1 MIVVLDRQHVGKP
14 GRDDRGAQTEIDG
27 ETVYEIDLTA
37 GYIDAAV
44 ALLSAEGHT
53 VHVLESGWY
62 GERHARAAEIARA
75 HPHELVAYVAA
86 HVNAGGAAAAYG
98 LVIHDARSR
107 SGLSLAEAIADTLG
121 TVAAPHLDRAIVRA
135 AERGGTWG
143 RAMTTIAGIWDAPAN
158 CAGVCFEPMFIDSPA
173 HRELL
178 TPAGLQVIGH
188 ALAVGCM
195 TWAGQ

>member
-1 MIVVLDRQHVGKP
+1 VIVVLDRQHYGKP
-14 GRDDRGAQTEIDG
+14 GKDDRGAQTEING

-62 GERHARAAEIARA
+62 GERHERAAEIARDN
-75 HPHELVAYVAA
+75 PHDLVAFVAC
-86 HVNAGGAAAAYG
+86 HVNAGGGSYG
-98 LVIHDARSR
+98 LVLHDARSR

-121 TVAAPHLDRAIVRA
+121 TVAAPHLDRAIVRSTEA
-135 AERGGTWG
+135 DGTWA
-143 RAMTTIAGIWDAPAN
+143 RAHGTIAGIWDAPAN
-158 CAGVCFEPMFIDSPA
+158 CAGVCFEPMFIDTPR

-178 TPAGLQVIGH
+178 TPAGLRVIGQ

>member
-14 GRDDRGAQTEIDG
+14 GKDDRGAQTKING

-62 GERHARAAEIARA
+62 GERHERAAEIARDN
-75 HPHELVAYVAA
+75 PHDLVAYVAC
-86 HVNAGGAAAAYG
+86 HVNAGGGSYG
-98 LVIHDARSR
+98 LALHDARSR

-121 TVAAPHLDRAIVRA
+121 TVAAPPPDRALVRA

-158 CAGVCFEPMFIDSPA
+158 CAGVCFAPMFIHSPK

-178 TPAGLQVIGH
+178 TPEGLRVIGQ

-195 TWAGQ
+195 TWAGA